1 MTLLLIQPVS
11 SEIELFHTIKL
22 FVFMVSYGTR
32 INLIIFLDV
41 IVLHA
46 RFIVEYSTAD
56 DFYFLFLYPGLKP
69 GATNI

>member
-1 MTLLLIQPVS
+1 MTLLLIQPVL

-22 FVFMVSYGTR
+22 FVFMVSYGIR

-46 RFIVEYSTAD
+46 RLIVEYSTAD
-56 DFYFLFLYPGLKP
+56 DFYFYTPG
-69 GATNI
+69 